1 MVTVSAP
8 RRARLGALLVCS
20 VLLVACSGDSGPSA
34 DSERAASQAQQQLAS
49 GNRADGKALYQAC
62 AACHGAQAEGNQALG
77 APSLRNQQHWYLQR
91 QLLQYRA
98 GLRGSHP
105 KDSYGQQMQAIAKT
119 LPDDAAVE
127 AVVSYIA
134 GLGNKPAAATL
145 SGNAKRG
152 ADYYSNLCG
161 ACHGPNGEG
170 LELLQAPA
178 LAGVDDWYLQRQYL
192 HFRDGLRGTDERD
205 KYGYQMAMMASSL
218 PDEAVLRDVLVYIQS
233 LAD

>member
-1 MVTVSAP
+1 MGRVFGY
-8 RRARLGALLVCS
+8 RAACRGVMLACCS
-20 VLLVACSGDSGPSA
+20 VLFACAGDSGPSA
-34 DSERAASQAQQQLAS
+34 DSQQAASQAQQLLSS
-49 GNRADGKALYQAC
+49 GSRADGKALYQAC
-62 AACHGAQAEGNQALG
+62 AACHGAQAEGNRALG

-91 QLLQYRA
+91 QLDQYRA
-98 GLRGSHP
+98 GQRGSHP

-134 GLGNKPAAATL
+134 GLGNKPAPATL
-145 SGNAKRG
+145 TGDAKRG

-161 ACHGPNGEG
+161 ACHGPNAEG

-178 LAGVDDWYLQRQYL
+178 LAGVDDWYLRRQFT
-192 HFRDGLRGTDERD
+192 HFRDGLRGADQGD
-205 KYGYQMAMMASSL
+205 KYGYQMAMMAGSL
-218 PDEAVLRDVLVYIQS
+218 PDEAVLDDVLVYIQS